1 MVVSAIGQILI
12 RADASTEIG
21 TGHVMRCLALAQ
33 AWQDAG
39 GKVIFVMAIKAP
51 LLEAKFKSEG
61 METAYI
67 TAQLG
72 SAEDA
77 RETVKLT
84 RKFNANWVVVDGYN
98 FGGEYQQ
105 IIKDDGLRLLII
117 DDYGH
122 AEHYYADIVLNQN
135 ISADEGLYVN
145 REPYTQLLLGVKYTL
160 LRREFWQWCGWKRQT
175 PTVARKILVTLGGS
189 DAENVTLKVI
199 QALQLV
205 ELDDLEAVVVVGG
218 SNPHYEQLKS
228 VCLDAK
234 FPIHLK
240 RNVTNMPELMAWA
253 DMAIAAGGST
263 NWELAFMGLPT
274 IILVLADNQRAIA
287 EKLGETKATVN
298 LGWHEN
304 ISATQIASMVAQL
317 VINTD
322 TRTEIVKSSQ
332 KLIDGEGCKQVLR
345 YLEAKLLKLRSVSP
359 EDCRLLWEW
368 SNELEVRAASFFTG
382 LIPWQEHVQWFKSKL
397 NASDCIF
404 YIAVDRNDAPVGQVR
419 YDIKNNEE
427 AVISISIDKRFR
439 YQGYGNYL
447 INLGC
452 EQIFSDSNL
461 FRINA
466 YIKPNNKSSINTFTQ
481 ADFKNIGTTTIQ
493 GHLAFHF
500 VRNR

>member
-1 MVVSAIGQILI
+1 
-12 RADASTEIG
+12 
-21 TGHVMRCLALAQ
+21 
-33 AWQDAG
+33 
-39 GKVIFVMAIKAP
+39 
-51 LLEAKFKSEG
+51 
-61 METAYI
+61 
-67 TAQLG
+67 
-72 SAEDA
+72 
-77 RETVKLT
+77 
-84 RKFNANWVVVDGYN
+84 
-98 FGGEYQQ
+98 
-105 IIKDDGLRLLII
+105 
-117 DDYGH
+117 
-122 AEHYYADIVLNQN
+122 
-135 ISADEGLYVN
+135 
-145 REPYTQLLLGVKYTL
+145 
-160 LRREFWQWCGWKRQT
+160 
-175 PTVARKILVTLGGS
+175 
-189 DAENVTLKVI
+189 
-199 QALQLV
+199 
-205 ELDDLEAVVVVGG
+205 
-218 SNPHYEQLKS
+218 
-228 VCLDAK
+228 
-234 FPIHLK
+234 
-240 RNVTNMPELMAWA
+240 MPELMAWA